1 MSWFHVASALVS
13 PPVVALS
20 VSIASSFPAG
30 STSLRVVLDIKGVPN
45 PAPIIPLNLQ
55 GSPLLPWRKIFDLQ
69 VLQTH
74 LRLYPSLEGGSKED
88 YPDSAQI

>member
-1 MSWFHVASALVS
+1 MLPQLLCMSHLHLLRGRSQSL
-13 PPVVALS
+13 PLS
-20 VSIASSFPAG
+20 VGSRSF
-30 STSLRVVLDIKGVPN
+30 RVVLDIKGVPN
-45 PAPIIPLNLQ
+45 PAPILPLNLQ
-55 GSPLLPWRKIFDLQ
+55 GSLLLPWRKIFDLQ